1 MPQLV
6 INLIEE
12 CIMLDELDK
21 PLWNTREDMADIYRI
36 WGKIYITIQ
45 KSLKTR
51 LIADKLIEK
60 DFNLSIKE
68 DFYNAEYWK
77 IITEVT
83 RIYTRGKI
91 VEEKEMVQYLM
102 GNVFLT
108 RYDIV
113 LEPSFRIVINV
124 PKKKLFFDNILIK
137 KILEERK
144 VLEDDMA
151 YNKLGPELT
160 ESLLLFSKE
169 HERETEKI
177 MTEAIPAL
185 KHFGFSE
192 EESNLLV
199 LAAMKSN
206 EYKDSMKVEELV
218 SLSLQQK

>member
-1 MPQLV
+1 
-6 INLIEE
+6 
-12 CIMLDELDK
+12 MLEDLDK
-21 PLWNTREDMADIYRI
+21 PLWNTREDMEQIDEI
-36 WGKIYITIQ
+36 WQKVYVTIQ
-45 KSLKTR
+45 KSLIKR

-60 DFNLSIKE
+60 DFNLAIKE
-68 DFYNAEYWK
+68 DYYNAEYWK
-77 IITEVT
+77 IVTDVT
-83 RIYTRGKI
+83 RIYTKGKTT
-91 VEEKEMVQYLM
+91 EEKEMVQYLM
-102 GNVFLT
+102 GKVFLT

-113 LEPSFRIVINV
+113 LEPSFRIVIDV

-151 YNKLGPELT
+151 YNKFGPELT

-177 MTEAIPAL
+177 MSEAIPAL

-192 EESNLLV
+192 DESNLMV

>member
-1 MPQLV
+1 MLE
-6 INLIEE
+6 NL
-12 CIMLDELDK
+12 DN
-21 PLWNTREDMADIYRI
+21 PLWDTREDMEEIYEI
-36 WGKIYITIQ
+36 WKKVYITIQ
-45 KSLKTR
+45 KSLKNR
-51 LIADKLIEK
+51 LIADKLIGK
-60 DFNLSIKE
+60 DFNLAIKE
-68 DFYNAEYWK
+68 DFYNAEHWK
-77 IITEVT
+77 IVTEVT
-83 RIYTRGKI
+83 RIYTRGKT

-102 GNVFLT
+102 GKVFLT

-113 LEPSFRIVINV
+113 LEPSFRIVVDV

-151 YNKLGPELT
+151 YNKFGPELT

-169 HERETEKI
+169 HERETEK
-177 MTEAIPAL
+177 MMSEAIPAL
-185 KHFGFSE
+185 EHFGFSE

>member
-1 MPQLV
+1 MLE
-6 INLIEE
+6 NL
-12 CIMLDELDK
+12 DN
-21 PLWNTREDMADIYRI
+21 PLWDTREDMEEIYEI
-36 WGKIYITIQ
+36 WKKVYITIQ
-45 KSLKTR
+45 KSLKNR
-51 LIADKLIEK
+51 LIADKLIGK
-60 DFNLSIKE
+60 DFNLAIKE
-68 DFYNAEYWK
+68 DFYNAEHWK
-77 IITEVT
+77 IVTEVT
-83 RIYTRGKI
+83 RIYTRGKT

-102 GNVFLT
+102 GKVFLT

-113 LEPSFRIVINV
+113 LEPSFRIVIDV

-151 YNKLGPELT
+151 YNKFGPELT

-169 HERETEKI
+169 HERETEK
-177 MTEAIPAL
+177 MMSEAIPAL
-185 KHFGFSE
+185 EHFGFSE